1 MKKIAIM
8 FVSMAMAFSSFA
20 QYSHHFSV
28 SGSANS
34 SLKHHLGDY
43 SDEAGDDIFFTFLHS
58 AVTGQDFLSDLLD
71 NEYDWVTSKST
82 KQQQHF
88 NIAYE
93 VALGEQKR
101 WRTGTSVSIASFTHV
116 KTWNSGRETRTS
128 ENFEVVSI
136 NNSYVW
142 FKRAGFEL
150 SSGIGLGVTK
160 HNATGAINESRLRPA
175 AHFTPVRAAAYLE
188 NIGIF
193 IEPGIGARGFEGG
206 LAMRF

>member
-20 QYSHHFSV
+20 QYSYHFSV

-58 AVTGQDFLSDLLD
+58 AITGQDFLSDLLD

-88 NIAYE
+88 NIAYGI
-93 VALGEQKR
+93 ALGEQKR
-101 WRTGTSVSIASFTHV
+101 WRTATSLSFAGFTHI

-128 ENFEVVSI
+128 ENFKTVTLD
-136 NNSYVW
+136 NSFVW
-142 FKRAGFEL
+142 FKRGGVEL
-150 SSGIGLGVTK
+150 SSGLGFGFSHHTVK
-160 HNATGAINESRLRPA
+160 GAINGTRLRPA
-175 AHFTPVRAAAYLE
+175 AHFTPVRAAAYSE